1 MSQQGETGDATRDE
15 GEPAEQLTVETL
27 NRYLAAAADDRE
39 AAEERSAQIITRFTK
54 LTMAMLCVT
63 MVIAGAN
70 VAMMFQRS
78 SAAQPVVVM
87 QPPPPV
93 QPVAV
98 IPVRPAETQATVEPP
113 MSPEAAAPVP
123 AESKETAKPAEKIP
137 LLGSPPAARPRP
149 VPAAMAPRMAR
160 APIAPPRPLPL
171 LSVRNVDNDARE
183 AGPVERW

>member
-1 MSQQGETGDATRDE
+1 MSQQGETEEATLED
-15 GEPAEQLTVETL
+15 GGSAGHLTVETL
-27 NRYLAAAADDRE
+27 NRYLAAAAEDRE
-39 AAEERSAQIITRFTK
+39 AAEERSAQIIARFSK

-70 VAMMFQRS
+70 VAMMVQRS

-87 QPPPPV
+87 APAPPS

-98 IPVRPAETQATVEPP
+98 TPVRPAEPPAAVESPI
-113 MSPEAAAPVP
+113 SPEAAAPAP
-123 AESKETAKPAEKIP
+123 TESKETAKPAEKIP

-149 VPAAMAPRMAR
+149 APAAMAPRMAR
-160 APIAPPRPLPL
+160 APIVPPRPLPL

-183 AGPVERW
+183 GGPVERW

>member
-98 IPVRPAETQATVEPP
+98 VPARPAEPHASVEPP
-113 MSPEAAAPVP
+113 MSPEAAAP
-123 AESKETAKPAEKIP
+123 
-137 LLGSPPAARPRP
+137 
-149 VPAAMAPRMAR
+149 APT
-160 APIAPPRPLPL
+160 
-171 LSVRNVDNDARE
+171 E
-183 AGPVERW
+183 